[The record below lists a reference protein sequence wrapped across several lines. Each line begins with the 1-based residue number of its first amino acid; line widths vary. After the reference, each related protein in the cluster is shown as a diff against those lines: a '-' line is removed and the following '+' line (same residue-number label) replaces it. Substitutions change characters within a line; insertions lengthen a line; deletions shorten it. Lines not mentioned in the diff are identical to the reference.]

1 MCTTFCCICAV
12 ACCPVGRGL
21 RCWWCLWGCPLCVV
35 FLCVVLV
42 VLLLGDRGAVLLS
55 WFLLLVVPLGVPP
68 FFYGVWCWW
77 FPVRGVYVVGGVY
90 VGGCCVVLV
99 V

>member
-21 RCWWCLWGCPLCVV
+21 RCWWCLLVCACAGV
-35 FLCVVLV
+35 FVCGVGGVLV
-42 VLLLGDRGAVLLS
+42 V
-55 WFLLLVVPLGVPP
+55 LLLVVPLGVPP

-77 FPVRGVYVVGGVY
+77 FPVRDVYVVGGVY